1 MLDKNKKYSF
11 DELKEIY
18 LKASAKAIEKLNK
31 EFSEKTDKT
40 DSMTEFVFSM
50 QNMMCFAELNT
61 ILFNEVE

>member
-31 EFSEKTDKT
+31 EFSEKIDKT
-40 DSMTEFVFSM
+40 DKRKNQPTRLTRGLREG
-50 QNMMCFAELNT
+50 
-61 ILFNEVE
+61 